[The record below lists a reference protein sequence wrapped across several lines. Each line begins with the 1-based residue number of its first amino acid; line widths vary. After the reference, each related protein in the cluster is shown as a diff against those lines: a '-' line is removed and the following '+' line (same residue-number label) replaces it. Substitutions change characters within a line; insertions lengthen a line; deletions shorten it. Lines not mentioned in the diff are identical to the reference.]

1 MKIFRGGGGNSPGGS
16 LIGGNFPGGSFPD
29 TSEDALQ
36 IVKSIISEN
45 YLISRMK
52 IRFNIN
58 PFPPC
63 AETVRVL
70 NGIKVQVFF
79 E

>member
-1 MKIFRGGGGNSPGGS
+1 MGGNINSPGGS
-16 LIGGNFPGGSFPD
+16 LIGENFLGGSFPD

-45 YLISRMK
+45 YLMISRMK

-70 NGIKVQVFF
+70 NGIKVQAFF